1 MKKLLLVFA
10 LFAWAALGNAEIIKT
25 NTSNDFTLDEY
36 IRLYLQNSP
45 EVINTFNALKKAEI
59 NFKNKIIDLFLPSA
73 NFYAGTEI
81 TSKEN
86 PGIHFDNPYDA
97 SLSLSWNLFNSGKD
111 YLAYLQQKNTLKLAR
126 LNFENTMQ
134 DIALRAIQTYYD
146 LKLKESLLLV
156 ADNDLKSKKQQFE
169 ITTSLYKAGL
179 QNYTSYL
186 QGDNN
191 FQSAQL
197 SAKQKKA
204 IYDKSRIIFNNAIA
218 RTPEEEVVLNYT
230 LDEMSPLFLPSYEED
245 LHTALLNRYDI
256 NQKIITLQNEK
267 LGHKITTLRNL
278 PALNAGF
285 SLSNSSRDIF
295 GDNSNYTNYSL
306 GLSLNVP
313 IGFVGIDNYYNIELS
328 KISLTDSYMGFE
340 DLLRNI
346 RKKILDTRTELA
358 LQEESIKISEGNLKI
373 AKERLDI
380 TKKKYDIGDAT
391 ALELADAQNA
401 YLAAENS
408 ATTYRYE
415 YQLNQFSY
423 KRELGLPI
431 YDISKLKLNEE
442 FVNNKIKQID
452 QQFLKKK

>member
-1 MKKLLLVFA
+1 MRKIFLVFA
-10 LFAWAALGNAEIIKT
+10 LLAWAVLGNAEIIKT
-25 NTSNDFTLDEY
+25 NTNNNFTLDEY

-59 NFKNKIIDLFLPSA
+59 NFKSKFIDLFLPSA
-73 NFYAGTEI
+73 NLSANTEI
-81 TSKEN
+81 TSKDN
-86 PGIHFDNPYDA
+86 PGIHLDNPYDA
-97 SLSLSWNLFNSGKD
+97 TLSLNWNLFNSWKD
-111 YLAYLQQKNTLKLAR
+111 YLTYLQQKNTLKLAR
-126 LNFENTMQ
+126 ISFENTMQ
-134 DIALRAIQTYYD
+134 DIALKAIETYYD

-156 ADNDLKSKKQQFE
+156 ADNDLISKKQQFDT
-169 ITTSLYKAGL
+169 TTSLYKAGL

-191 FQSAQL
+191 YKSAQL
-197 SAKQKKA
+197 SAKQKRA
-204 IYDKSRIIFNNAIA
+204 TYEKSRIIFNNAIGRA
-218 RTPEEEVVLNYT
+218 PEEEVVLNYT
-230 LDEMSPLFLPSYEED
+230 LGEMAPLFISSYEED

-256 NQKIITLQNEK
+256 NQKIITLQNEN

-278 PALNAGF
+278 PSLNAGF
-285 SLSNSSRDIF
+285 SLVNSSRDIF
-295 GDNSNYTNYSL
+295 GTNSNHTNYSL

-313 IGFVGIDNYYNIELS
+313 IGFLGINNYYNIKLS
-328 KISLTDSYMGFE
+328 EINLTDSYMNFE

-346 RKKILDTRTELA
+346 RKKVLDTRTELT

-373 AKERLDI
+373 AKERLEI

-401 YLAAENS
+401 YLSAENS
-408 ATTYRYE
+408 TTTYRYD
-415 YQLNQFSY
+415 YQLSQYSY
-423 KRELGLPI
+423 KRILGLPI
-431 YDISKLKLNEE
+431 YDVSKLKLNEE

>member
-1 MKKLLLVFA
+1 MRKIFLVFA
-10 LFAWAALGNAEIIKT
+10 LLAWAVFGNAEIIKT
-25 NTSNDFTLDEY
+25 DTNNKFTLDEY

-59 NFKNKIIDLFLPSA
+59 NFKSKFIDLFLPSA
-73 NFYAGTEI
+73 NLSANTEI
-81 TSKEN
+81 TSKDN
-86 PGIHFDNPYDA
+86 PGIHLDNPYDA
-97 SLSLSWNLFNSGKD
+97 TLSLNWNLFNSWKD
-111 YLAYLQQKNTLKLAR
+111 YLTYLQQKNTLKLAR
-126 LNFENTMQ
+126 ISFENTMQ
-134 DIALRAIQTYYD
+134 DIALKAIETYYD

-156 ADNDLKSKKQQFE
+156 ADNDLISKKQQFDT
-169 ITTSLYKAGL
+169 TTSLYKAGL

-191 FQSAQL
+191 YKSAQL
-197 SAKQKKA
+197 SAKQKRA
-204 IYDKSRIIFNNAIA
+204 TYEKSRIIFNNAIGRA
-218 RTPEEEVVLNYT
+218 PEEEVVLNYT
-230 LDEMSPLFLPSYEED
+230 LGEMAPLFISSYEED

-256 NQKIITLQNEK
+256 NQKIITLQNEN

-278 PALNAGF
+278 PSLNAGF
-285 SLSNSSRDIF
+285 SLVNSSRDIF
-295 GDNSNYTNYSL
+295 GTNSNHTNYSL

-313 IGFVGIDNYYNIELS
+313 IGFLGINNYYNIKLS
-328 KISLTDSYMGFE
+328 EINLTDSYMNFE

-346 RKKILDTRTELA
+346 RKKVLDTRTELT

-373 AKERLDI
+373 AKERLEI

-401 YLAAENS
+401 YLSAENS
-408 ATTYRYE
+408 TTTYRYD
-415 YQLNQFSY
+415 YQLSQYSY
-423 KRELGLPI
+423 KRILGLPI
-431 YDISKLKLNEE
+431 YDVSKLKLNEG